1 MILEESFYSRSTVQV
16 ASDLIG
22 CLLVRILD
30 LDGKRQR
37 LAGVIV
43 ETEAYGHA
51 DDPASH
57 ACKGMTRRNK
67 AMFGR
72 VGRSYVYFTY
82 GSHHCLNVSA
92 RSPDTAAGAVL
103 IRGVEPVEGVE
114 EMGKIRQIGDLH
126 LLASGPGRLAQAMQI
141 TLAHNGV
148 DMTDPGS
155 GLCIL
160 QGPKR
165 EVTATARI
173 GITKA
178 AERPW
183 RFVDSQSQFLSRKE
197 RSYS

>member
-1 MILEESFYSRSTVQV
+1 MILEESFYSRATVQV

-22 CLLVRILD
+22 CLLVRTLD

-37 LAGVIV
+37 LAGVII

-57 ACKGMTRRNK
+57 ACKGMTRRNE

-92 RSPDTAAGAVL
+92 RSPEAAAGAVL
-103 IRGVEPVEGVE
+103 IRGIEPLEGVE
-114 EMGKIRQIGDLH
+114 EMNRFRQVGDLR
-126 LLASGPGRLAQAMQI
+126 LLASGPGRLTQAMQI
-141 TLAHNGV
+141 TLDHNGV
-148 DMTDPGS
+148 DMTDPRS

-160 QGPKR
+160 GGSKR
-165 EVTATARI
+165 SVAATARI

-183 RFVDSQSQFLSRKE
+183 RFVDPQSPFLSRKA

>member
-1 MILEESFYSRSTVQV
+1 VILEESFYGRATVQV
-16 ASDLIG
+16 ASNLIG
-22 CLLVRILD
+22 CLLVRTLD

-57 ACKGMTRRNK
+57 ACRGMTRRNEV
-67 AMFGR
+67 MFGR

-92 RSPDTAAGAVL
+92 RSPDAAAGAVL

-114 EMGKIRQIGDLH
+114 EMGRIRQVGDPY

-141 TLAHNGV
+141 TLAHNGI
-148 DMTDPGS
+148 DMTDHRS

-165 EVTATARI
+165 DVAATARI

-183 RFVDSQSQFLSRKE
+183 RFVDPQSPFLSRKA

>member
-1 MILEESFYSRSTVQV
+1 MILEESFYSRATVQV

-22 CLLVRILD
+22 CLLVRTLD

-57 ACKGMTRRNK
+57 ACKGMTRRNE

-92 RSPDTAAGAVL
+92 RSPEAAAGAVL
-103 IRGVEPVEGVE
+103 IRGIEPLEGVE
-114 EMGKIRQIGDLH
+114 EMNRFRQVGDLR
-126 LLASGPGRLAQAMQI
+126 LLASGPGRLTQAMQI
-141 TLAHNGV
+141 TLDHNGV
-148 DMTDPGS
+148 DMTDPRS

-160 QGPKR
+160 GGSKR
-165 EVTATARI
+165 SVAATARI

-183 RFVDSQSQFLSRKE
+183 RFVDPQSPFLSRKA

>member
-1 MILEESFYSRSTVQV
+1 LEESFYSRATVQV

-22 CLLVRILD
+22 CLLVRTLE

-43 ETEAYGHA
+43 ETEAYGHS

-57 ACKGMTRRNK
+57 ACRGMTRRNEV
-67 AMFGR
+67 MFGR

-92 RSPDTAAGAVL
+92 RSADAAAGAVL
-103 IRGVEPVEGVE
+103 IRGIEPVEGVD
-114 EMGKIRQIGDLH
+114 EMGRFRQVGDLR

-155 GLCIL
+155 DLCIL
-160 QGPKR
+160 RGPKR
-165 EVTATARI
+165 GVAATARI

-183 RFVDSQSQFLSRKE
+183 RFVDPQSPFLSRKA

>member
-1 MILEESFYSRSTVQV
+1 VILEESFYSRATVQV

-22 CLLVRILD
+22 CLLVRTLD

-57 ACKGMTRRNK
+57 ACKGMTRRNE

-92 RSPDTAAGAVL
+92 RSPEAAAGAVL
-103 IRGVEPVEGVE
+103 IRGIEPLEGVE
-114 EMGKIRQIGDLH
+114 EMNRFRQVGDMR
-126 LLASGPGRLAQAMQI
+126 LLASGPGRLTQAMQI
-141 TLAHNGV
+141 TLDHNGV
-148 DMTDPGS
+148 DMTDPRS

-160 QGPKR
+160 GGSKR
-165 EVTATARI
+165 SVAATARI

-183 RFVDSQSQFLSRKE
+183 RFVDPQSPFLSRKA

>member
-1 MILEESFYSRSTVQV
+1 MILEESFYSRATVQV

-22 CLLVRILD
+22 CLLVRTLD

-57 ACKGMTRRNK
+57 ACKGMTRRNE

-92 RSPDTAAGAVL
+92 RSPEAAAGAVL
-103 IRGVEPVEGVE
+103 IRGIEPLEGVE
-114 EMGKIRQIGDLH
+114 EMNRFRQVGDMR
-126 LLASGPGRLAQAMQI
+126 LLASGPGRLTQAMQI
-141 TLAHNGV
+141 TLDHNGV
-148 DMTDPGS
+148 DMTDPRS

-160 QGPKR
+160 GGSKR
-165 EVTATARI
+165 SVAATARI

-183 RFVDSQSQFLSRKE
+183 RFVDPQSPFLSRKA